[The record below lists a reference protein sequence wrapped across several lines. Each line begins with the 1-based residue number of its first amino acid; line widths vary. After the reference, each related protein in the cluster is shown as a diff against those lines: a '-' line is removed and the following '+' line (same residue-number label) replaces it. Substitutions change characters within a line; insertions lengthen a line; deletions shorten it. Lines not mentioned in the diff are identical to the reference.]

1 MVTPS
6 SNGQPRAGSRSRA
19 SRLSYVLDLKNKEAN
34 FIERP
39 ALRKNATF
47 STASTSVATNAS
59 DKSRDEEATQKRR
72 MVIRSKLERFNNPIN
87 SVSTPIAAKK
97 QNLKLEQAVPLEKL
111 PKINQSPRQR
121 MAYFAE
127 LNRRR
132 QTGYARK
139 KMSPRSNPPQD
150 REDGKEEEEKE
161 AKSTEEEMIREES
174 SVEEIS
180 EKSESIV
187 NESIAQEESIEDSIS
202 EYDQTKT
209 MTSRRETTSSRES
222 SSLIGKSA
230 SFAAVK
236 KVVEKV
242 QNMSEGESDIILSI
256 SGDLFSNEEKKGT
269 PKSSSRPRL
278 SPSINR
284 RSAYL
289 EKLAK
294 SKKEKPNPER
304 NTARKKLPPSQNVD
318 PEAHDENRRYDKG
331 YLEQDYIEKSKVTEE
346 SIVEIGEDAR
356 SDKGYLEQD
365 YIEKSKVTEES
376 IVEVGEDARSQV
388 SSRSNN
394 IQGSQSNNAENE
406 HRNDQI
412 VDDREDHA
420 SILSIESKA
429 SHSTFLED
437 TLKEMNVDGAMLAK
451 ILDIE
456 KNQNA
461 DLSLYSP
468 SPRSGKEKKGPIQRK
483 AYCQQSPSPSHR
495 ERMSDMHITST
506 RTSDSS
512 DTVKAAKDIIQ
523 WRQMSPRS
531 TRSPRHRDAMIVS
544 PSFEKK
550 LNRKYPSF
558 SPPERI
564 YRHPKP
570 DSLAKSHDLSHHS
583 IDRVSGNTLSTK
595 SGNIRRGR
603 PFNEVYRPFRPVGGS
618 FYENAP
624 RSAVSNYA
632 ATNTGPLQDEIP
644 QYNVSGKEVEARE
657 SSHRHQLRSMA
668 SIQREEDDE
677 PVQFNKVLRTRR
689 VDHYSTSELSIGHG
703 MPPRISRMKENKNE
717 VLIARPNTN
726 SNDHVLK
733 SFDSVESSIYSS
745 CSDGIES
752 IAVTLKEGSKVV
764 LPISCSPEDEVQSK
778 SRSKH
783 QNQLQSHAGARRTRS
798 EESFNS
804 TKSATTWKVIVDRGA
819 TKASK
824 FVSLTPSSLTTESLG
839 SSSTEYSSRSSSST
853 IEKSCS
859 MSEEPTFSD
868 DSSLLDEKAPT
879 DSVFCAFPSRAIAV
893 FGSFMK

>member
-87 SVSTPIAAKK
+87 IVSTPIAAKK

-161 AKSTEEEMIREES
+161 A
-174 SVEEIS
+174 EIS
-180 EKSESIV
+180 EKSESIA

-346 SIVEIGEDAR
+346 SIVE
-356 SDKGYLEQD
+356 
-365 YIEKSKVTEES
+365 
-376 IVEVGEDARSQV
+376 VGEDARSQV

-483 AYCQQSPSPSHR
+483 AYCQQSPSSSHR